1 MTIRVSDHFLEHEFR
16 SKGNGD
22 VRVEARLVWH
32 LEKLRAI
39 CGGRP
44 LRIVSG
50 YRDPAHNRAVGGAK
64 ASRHMHGDAADIPA
78 GYATVEQAR
87 RAGFTGIG
95 RRGQWAVHVDM
106 RPGPRAEWH
115 Y

>member
-1 MTIRVSDHFLEHEFR
+1 MRISAHFDEREFA

-32 LEKLRAI
+32 LERLRAI

-50 YRDPAHNRAVGGAK
+50 YRDPAHNARVGGAP
-64 ASRHMHGDAADIPA
+64 ASRHLHGDAADLPY
-78 GYATVEQAR
+78 GYATIEQAVQ
-87 RAGFTGIG
+87 AGFRGIG
-95 RRGQWAVHVDM
+95 TRGRYAVHVDM
-106 RPGPRAEWH
+106 RPGPPARWR

>member
-1 MTIRVSDHFLEHEFR
+1 MPRVSQHFVEQEFA
-16 SKGNGD
+16 SKDGGG
-22 VRVEARLVWH
+22 VRVEARLVWA
-32 LEKLRAI
+32 LERLRAI

-50 YRDPAHNRAVGGAK
+50 YRTPAHNARVGGA
-64 ASRHMHGDAADIPA
+64 ARSRHLHGDAADIPY

-87 RAGFTGIG
+87 QAGFRGIG
-95 RRGQWAVHVDM
+95 RRGRYAVHVDM
-106 RPGPRAEWH
+106 RPGPRAEWS

>member
-1 MTIRVSDHFLEHEFR
+1 MRISAHFVEEEFR
-16 SKGNGD
+16 SRDGGG

-32 LEKLRAI
+32 LERLRAI

-50 YRDPAHNRAVGGAK
+50 YRTPAHNRAVGGAP
-64 ASRHMHGDAADIPA
+64 ASRHLHGDAADIPA

-87 RAGFTGIG
+87 AAGFRGIG
-95 RRGQWAVHVDM
+95 RRGPWAVHVDM
-106 RPGPRAEWH
+106 RPGPRAEWT

>member
-1 MTIRVSDHFLEHEFR
+1 MGRVSDHFLEEEFVR
-16 SKGNGD
+16 RGTTNGI
-22 VRVEARLVWH
+22 VQARLVWH
-32 LEKLRAI
+32 LERLRSL

-50 YRDPAHNRAVGGAK
+50 YRDPAHNARVGGAR
-64 ASRHMHGDAADIPA
+64 ASRHLFGDAADIPA

-87 RAGFTGIG
+87 AAGFTGIG
-95 RRGQWAVHVDM
+95 RRGRWAVHVDC
-106 RPGPRAEWH
+106 RPGPRSEWD

>member
-1 MTIRVSDHFLEHEFR
+1 MRISAHFVEAEFR
-16 SKGNGD
+16 SRGNGE
-22 VRVEARLVWH
+22 VAVQARLVWH

-50 YRDPAHNRAVGGAK
+50 YRDPAHNARVGGARN
-64 ASRHMHGDAADIPA
+64 SRHMHGDAADIPA

-87 RAGFTGIG
+87 AAGFRGIG
-95 RRGQWAVHVDM
+95 RRGRWAVHVDM
-106 RPGPRAEWH
+106 RPGPRAEWN